1 MKIECS
7 CGKFVESVHLM
18 LVDKLGFTE
27 WTVALV
33 CITREIDGI
42 YSNSVLVYPNSVL
55 VSLNSS
61 RIVGVNFRDMGVHV
75 GMILACRNRV
85 GSACIVS
92 IGWKV

>member
-1 MKIECS
+1 MVFVRTVCIKIECS

-55 VSLNSS
+55 VSLNS
-61 RIVGVNFRDMGVHV
+61 
-75 GMILACRNRV
+75 
-85 GSACIVS
+85 
-92 IGWKV
+92 